1 MAKSKQRVANAF
13 TLVELL
19 VVIAIIG
26 VLVALL
32 LPAVQA
38 AREASRR
45 SSCLNNLKQLGLA
58 MHNYTVTTDEQLPP
72 GNLTS
77 PRTPYCVHVLPH
89 LEQGAKFALYDFK
102 TSWHRQTKPVQEA
115 VFGYLA
121 VYHCPSDES
130 LLKNSGP
137 AITAGSIPPRH
148 KGNYGLNWGTETY
161 GRENGESP
169 FGKNFGAKIG
179 QITDGTS
186 NTLAMMEL
194 IQAPSDGTTIDN
206 RGDLF
211 NEDGSNYQVMT
222 IIGPNSSER
231 DVGDCAHQPDVNLP
245 CQRTGNNNQIHN
257 AARSRHPSGVNA
269 LLCDASVH
277 FYSNDIDIEIW
288 RAMSTREGGEVGR
301 YE

>member
-1 MAKSKQRVANAF
+1 MNSQRHTHGF

-26 VLVALL
+26 VLIALL

-38 AREASRR
+38 AREAARR
-45 SSCLNNLKQLGLA
+45 SSCVNNLKQLGLA

-89 LEQGAKFALYDFK
+89 LEQGAKFALYDLK
-102 TSWHRQTKPVQEA
+102 TSWHQQSRPVQEA

-137 AITAGSIPPRH
+137 AITAGRIPPRY
-148 KGNYGLNWGTETY
+148 KGNYGVNWGTETY
-161 GRENGESP
+161 GRENREAP
-169 FGKNFGAKIG
+169 FGKNFGARIG

-194 IQAPSDGTTIDN
+194 IQAPSDGRTIDN

-222 IIGPNSSER
+222 ILGPNSSER
-231 DVGDCAHQPDVNLP
+231 DVGDCAPQPEVNLP
-245 CQRTGNNNQIHN
+245 CSWSGNNNQIHN
-257 AARSRHPSGVNA
+257 GARSRHPGGVNA

-277 FYSNDIDIEIW
+277 FYNNDIDIEVW
-288 RAMSTREGGEVGR
+288 RALSTREGGEVSR